1 MKPLYIKNPFL
12 EGKKVV
18 IYGTDERA
26 VLTFTTLLQNE
37 VYVSCFC
44 DPDAKNTDLKIMNKS
59 VITKDELYHCKNEAV
74 IVIGGLNH
82 MKKAE
87 MLEQEGFLV
96 FYDFNLSS
104 YEGNSVWVQGE

>member
-1 MKPLYIKNPFL
+1 MKPLYIKNPLL

-18 IYGTDERA
+18 IYGIDEKA
-26 VLTFTTLLQNE
+26 VITFTTLLQNE

-44 DPDAKNTDLKIMNKS
+44 DPDAQGAETKIMNKP
-59 VITKDELYHCKNEAV
+59 VITMEKLNSYKDEAV
-74 IVIGGLNH
+74 IVIGGLGH
-82 MKKAE
+82 MKVAE
-87 MLEQEGFLV
+87 MMEQRGFQV

>member
-1 MKPLYIKNPFL
+1 MKPLYVKNPLL
-12 EGKKVV
+12 EGKKIV
-18 IYGTDERA
+18 IYGIDEKA

-44 DPDAKNTDLKIMNKS
+44 DPGGKNTNLRIMNKS
-59 VITKDELYHCKNEAV
+59 IITMEELANYKNEAI

-82 MKKAE
+82 MNKAE
-87 MLEQEGFLV
+87 MLEQEGFQV

>member
-1 MKPLYIKNPFL
+1 MQPLYVKNPLL

-18 IYGTDERA
+18 IYGTDEKA
-26 VLTFTTLLQNE
+26 VLTFTALLQNE

-44 DPDAKNTDLKIMNKS
+44 NPDAKSLDLKIMNKS
-59 VITKDELYHCKNEAV
+59 VISKEELDCYKNESI
-74 IVIGGLNH
+74 IVIGGLEH

-87 MLEQEGFLV
+87 MLEQEGFQV